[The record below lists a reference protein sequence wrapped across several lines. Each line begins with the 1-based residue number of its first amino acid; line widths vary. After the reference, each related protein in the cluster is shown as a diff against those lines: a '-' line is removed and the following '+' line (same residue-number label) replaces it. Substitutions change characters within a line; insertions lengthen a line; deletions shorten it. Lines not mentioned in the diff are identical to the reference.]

1 MCEALHIRERGF
13 GAELLSVARNSLS
26 LADLLPVLVSVARLK
41 VRGPGLTFL
50 SLSRHLLMDDGDLA
64 GGITSMVSRECRPGG
79 QDRAFA

>member
-1 MCEALHIRERGF
+1 MCKALHVSERGF
-13 GAELLSVARNSLS
+13 GTEPLSVVSNSLI
-26 LADLLPVLVSVARLK
+26 LADMLPVLVSVARLK